1 MKLSRIISTAIS
13 LALGLSLVVPAYAA
27 ESGFT
32 DVDANAYYADAVSWA
47 VDWEITSGTSATTF
61 SPDATCT
68 KAQILTFI
76 WRANGSPEPD
86 LEKISTADHNP
97 YPDLNGTEYYF
108 KAAQWAYTKG
118 MTAGGMNFNGNEPC
132 SRSLAVTYL
141 WEEAGEPQP
150 TKEAGFTDIIRAL
163 HDLNAISWA
172 VEKRIT
178 SGTSDTTFS
187 PDATCTRGQ
196 IVTFLYRADQAK
208 KSDFQNSMFGSD
220 YSGQQDTQDQ
230 SYEEAK
236 QAFINSLKDHF
247 DSSGLYVE
255 DNTEGPMTEADIEWI
270 TGTLNGGVQKA
281 QYEGW
286 QQEEQRKEE
295 ERRQKNFEEL
305 LDILSIPVGE
315 VTYDEDGTMRY
326 TDVNGNMVVEPVDQD
341 ILDMTD
347 EEVEAEYN
355 RLMDELRAAIGS

>member
-1 MKLSRIISTAIS
+1 MKLSRIISTAIT

-32 DVDANAYYADAVSWA
+32 DVAANAYYADAVSWA
-47 VDWEITSGTSATTF
+47 VEQKITSGTSATTF

-150 TKEAGFTDIIRAL
+150 AKEASFTDIIRAL
-163 HDLNAISWA
+163 HDMNAISWA
-172 VEKRIT
+172 VEAGIT
-178 SGTSDTTFS
+178 SGTSATTFS

-196 IVTFLYRADQAK
+196 IVTFLYRAKSLSTAGSQPQQASQPSTGSK
-208 KSDFQNSMFGSD
+208 PQGFGDLAALEAEANKVWDTEHVNGSLSNLTEEEQKALDRSDFISWARR
-220 YSGQQDTQDQ
+220 SGWT
-230 SYEEAK
+230 
-236 QAFINSLKDHF
+236 
-247 DSSGLYVE
+247 
-255 DNTEGPMTEADIEWI
+255 
-270 TGTLNGGVQKA
+270 
-281 QYEGW
+281 
-286 QQEEQRKEE
+286 EEQIRHA
-295 ERRQKNFEEL
+295 L
-305 LDILSIPVGE
+305 GE
-315 VTYDEDGTMRY
+315 D
-326 TDVNGNMVVEPVDQD
+326 
-341 ILDMTD
+341 
-347 EEVEAEYN
+347 
-355 RLMDELRAAIGS
+355 